1 MLVYQRVSISYRI
14 FSSFVLTANGHFGS
28 YLQGWE
34 KWNPNQQ
41 LCYVGSFCFVLDRRC
56 GHRRHVEQAT
66 SDQNFSL
73 LKLQKPKQQ
82 TYRQRIALIIG
93 SLDSFVMF
101 WEPNIQSETN
111 YLQPL
116 GAQTFD
122 ALLMMMPARVAT

>member
-1 MLVYQRVSISYRI
+1 MSNYQRVSISYRI

-28 YLQGWE
+28 YLQGWKSE
-34 KWNPNQQ
+34 TPASSCAMWEA
-41 LCYVGSFCFVLDRRC
+41 FVSYSTD
-56 GHRRHVEQAT
+56 VVDIDVMSQQAT
-66 SDQNFSL
+66 SDQKFSL

-82 TYRQRIALIIG
+82 TYRHRIALIIG